1 MKVQVSLSKG
11 SEKFLDVLAE
21 KKVTSSGLVNSN
33 MVKPE
38 KFDNLQLGY
47 HFTVPLNDNNSNI
60 RVSEA
65 PFAILLKKET
75 LTQVFS
81 CEFCE
86 IS

>member
-1 MKVQVSLSKG
+1 
-11 SEKFLDVLAE
+11 
-21 KKVTSSGLVNSN
+21 